1 MTEKKEEKP
10 KNTARN
16 HPAENAGWGGG
27 GCATRAPA
35 SEGGR
40 YKGRDGD
47 SKLSLANAQFGEDEG
62 VVEGDFFEVVVAA
75 AGAAVACAHVG
86 SEQ

>member
-10 KNTARN
+10 KSTARN
-16 HPAENAGWGGG
+16 
-27 GCATRAPA
+27 GCATKAPA

-47 SKLSLANAQFGEDEG
+47 SKLSLGDAEFAQDEG

-86 SEQ
+86 F